1 MSKGNLFLGFARGKV
16 GDVVFSR
23 ANGEQ
28 LTRARNRAPRNP
40 QSALQML
47 QRVCMKTSST
57 AYSMFRP
64 LTDHSFQGLAQGTP
78 SQSRFT
84 ELNIAR
90 MRQQLA
96 QEIESG
102 NPEDILTSTETNFAA
117 KQNTLPM
124 MRDYQ
129 LSEGTLPSVI
139 PFYDSNFASMPVP
152 DALISSE
159 FTYQQICDKLG
170 LERGDQL
177 TFILFACDDRED
189 YITGEFNQMRYARI
203 ILEPNDGDMTSAF
216 INPDTGAVN
225 KPNVKNEGN
234 VLFTY
239 GNGFMSYVFPGTG
252 WQKNTAHALCGTAII
267 TSRHTGGVWQRSN
280 SSIVLAPA
288 SALQWDHNVAL
299 LSDAIYSYLTDESST
314 LYLNQAEI

>member
-1 MSKGNLFLGFARGKV
+1 MSKGNMFLGFARGKV

-84 ELNIAR
+84 ELNIAK

-102 NPEDILTSTETNFAA
+102 NPEDILESTATNFAA

-129 LSEGTLPSVI
+129 LSEGTIPSVI
-139 PFYDSNFASMPVP
+139 PSFSGNFPAIPVP
-152 DALISSE
+152 GALVSSE
-159 FTYQQICDKLG
+159 FTYAEICEKLG

-177 TFILFACDDRED
+177 TFIILACDDRED
-189 YITGEFNQMRYARI
+189 YVTGEFNQMRYARV

-216 INPDTGAVN
+216 IDPDTGAVN
-225 KPNVKNEGN
+225 KPNVKNEGS
-234 VLFTY
+234 VTF
-239 GNGFMSYVFPGTG
+239 SYASDLMTFVFPGTG
-252 WQKNTAHALCGTAII
+252 WLKNTAHALCAAAVI

-280 SSIVLAPA
+280 SSVVLAPA
-288 SALQWDHNVAL
+288 SLLQWDHDVAL
-299 LSDAIYSYLTDESST
+299 LSDAIYSYLTDASST

>member
-1 MSKGNLFLGFARGKV
+1 MFLGFARGKV

-84 ELNIAR
+84 ELNIAK

-102 NPEDILTSTETNFAA
+102 NPEDILTSTATNFAA

-139 PFYDSNFASMPVP
+139 PYYDNNFPVIP
-152 DALISSE
+152 LTGATASSE
-159 FTYQQICDKLG
+159 FTYAEICAKLG

-177 TFILFACDDRED
+177 TFIILACDDRED
-189 YITGEFNQMRYARI
+189 YVTGEFNQMRYARV

-216 INPDTGAVN
+216 IDPDTETVN
-225 KPNVKNEGN
+225 KPNVKNEGDIR
-234 VLFTY
+234 FSY
-239 GNGFMSYVFPGTG
+239 GNGILQYIFFGTG
-252 WQKNTAHALCGTAII
+252 WVKNTAHALCGTGVI

-288 SALQWDHNVAL
+288 SALQWDHDVAL
-299 LSDAIYSYLTDESST
+299 LSDAIYSYLTDASST